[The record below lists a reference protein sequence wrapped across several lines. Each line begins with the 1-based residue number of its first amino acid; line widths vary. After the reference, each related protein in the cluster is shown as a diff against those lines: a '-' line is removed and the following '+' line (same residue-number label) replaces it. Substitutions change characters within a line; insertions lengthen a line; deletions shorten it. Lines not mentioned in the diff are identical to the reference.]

1 MKDNLLQ
8 ILLTN
13 DDGIQSPGLW
23 AAAEALSALGYVTV
37 AAPLNQSSGTGR
49 SQPVT
54 SDGHIHFQTLH
65 VKEQDWSVYAVGGT
79 PAQAVVHSL
88 LELLPTRPDLVVSGI
103 NYGENIGT
111 SVTISGT
118 VGAALEAA
126 SWGIPAVAV
135 SLELANVNTEY
146 LKYSREVDF
155 SAAAHFTQMFAR
167 LMLEHAQPADVDVL
181 KLDIPI
187 EATVDTPWRLTR
199 QSRQMYFTPYVI
211 KRESWDST
219 PEVGG
224 KLTFNRDNSTPMSD
238 IDAVKFERL
247 VSVTPLSIELTSRVD
262 FAALESAWHG
272 KLGQ

>member
-1 MKDNLLQ
+1 MKDDQLQ

-13 DDGIQSPGLW
+13 DDGIESPGLW

-37 AAPLNQSSGTGR
+37 AAPLKQSSGTGR

-54 SDGHIHFQTLH
+54 SDGHIHLQTLR
-65 VKEQDWSVYAVGGT
+65 VKEQDWPVYAIGGT

-88 LELLPTRPDLVVSGI
+88 LELLPRRPDLVVSGI
-103 NYGENIGT
+103 NYGENVGT

-126 SWGIPAVAV
+126 SWGIPAIAV
-135 SLELANVNTEY
+135 SLEIANVNTEY

-155 SAAAHFTQMFAR
+155 SAAAHFTRLFGK
-167 LMLEHAQPADVDVL
+167 LMLDHAQPPDVDVL
-181 KLDIPI
+181 KLDVPI
-187 EATVDTPWRLTR
+187 EATVHTPWRLTR
-199 QSRQMYFTPYVI
+199 QSRQMYFTPYII
-211 KRESWDST
+211 KRESWETT

-224 KLTFNRDNSTPMSD
+224 TLTFKPDSSTPPSD
-238 IDAVKFERL
+238 IDAVKFDRV

-262 FAALESAWHG
+262 FAALEQAWHG
-272 KLGQ
+272 KVGQ